1 MNFRQLGRTEL
12 QISEI
17 SLGGA
22 YLMGLDPLKAEGNTR
37 QLVETALAFGIN
49 YIDTAPFYG
58 QSESLLGHALSDT
71 SCRFHLVTKVGLDQ
85 KTLIIVLIVSYGV

>member
-22 YLMGLDPLKAEGNTR
+22 YLMGLDPLQAAGNSR
-37 QLVETALAFGIN
+37 QLVEAALAFGIN
-49 YIDTAPFYG
+49 YIDTAP
-58 QSESLLGHALSDT
+58 L
-71 SCRFHLVTKVGLDQ
+71 RPK
-85 KTLIIVLIVSYGV
+85 

>member
-17 SLGGA
+17 SLGSA

-37 QLVETALAFGIN
+37 QLVEAALAFGIN
-49 YIDTAPFYG
+49 YIDTAP
-58 QSESLLGHALSDT
+58 L
-71 SCRFHLVTKVGLDQ
+71 RPK
-85 KTLIIVLIVSYGV
+85 